1 MKLSLRTKLLI
12 PFLLLGI
19 IPSVMVAF
27 QAIQLSR
34 EMEKQA
40 LISFEDAADSIINKI
55 DRNLFERYG
64 DAQAFASND
73 IILDKTN
80 WYKVGAE
87 QNKIVEAANTYIRLY
102 GLYPLSVIVD
112 LEGKVIAVNDR
123 NAAGEKINTEWIYE
137 KNYSDALWFKETLA
151 GKFLK
156 GELADGTY
164 VSDVFSDEELL
175 KIYPNDSG
183 LVMGFAAPIKDK
195 AGMIIGVWY
204 NRASFSLVEEIITQS
219 YKDMAKKG
227 IKSVS
232 ISVINPEG
240 YLIADYDPSANNGR
254 KEFNHNPDGLL
265 KSNYVDMGV
274 VAAKKLVNKESGYGV
289 DLHPLKK
296 TKQVVGFHAAEGA
309 LGYPGMGWGVIVS
322 ADENEAF
329 ADIYSL
335 RNWLYLIIGGSG
347 IVLIGA
353 SLFISYRISSI
364 VSQGVQEIAVNA
376 EQVFLA
382 ANEISQISQSIAEAA
397 SEQASSLEE
406 TSASLEEISSMTKQ
420 TTHNTQTSAEMSTQA
435 KEFSG
440 KSVKQMAQLKESMT
454 KMSHIV
460 KSIDEI
466 AFQTNILAL
475 NAAVEAA
482 RAGEAGQGFAV
493 VADEVRNLAQ
503 RSASSAR
510 ETSEVIESSVKLTEE
525 VAASLTE
532 VSHQVNRVEGLM
544 NEINSASKEQS
555 QGIEQIT
562 SAVTDM
568 DKVTQGNAASAEEM
582 ASAAQ
587 ELNSQAENLRSAT
600 STLQSNIVG

>member
-1 MKLSLRTKLLI
+1 MNLRTKLLLS
-12 PFLLLGI
+12 FLLLGI
-19 IPSVMVAF
+19 IPSIIVGF
-27 QAIQLSR
+27 QSYQLSR

-40 LISFEDAADSIINKI
+40 LVVFEDAANSVINKI

-64 DAQAFASND
+64 DAQAFASNE
-73 IILDKTN
+73 IILDKTT
-80 WYKVGAE
+80 WYKPGAE

-102 GLYPLSVIVD
+102 GLYPLSVLVD
-112 LEGKVIAVNDR
+112 LDGKVIAVNDR
-123 NAAGEKINTEWIYE
+123 SAAGQKIDTEWVYAQ
-137 KNYSDALWFKETLA
+137 NYSNAVWFKETMA

-156 GELADGTY
+156 GEIADGTY
-164 VSDVFSDEELL
+164 VSDVFHDEEIQ

-195 AGMIIGVWY
+195 SGMIIGIWY
-204 NRASFSLVEEIITQS
+204 NRASFSLVEEIVAES
-219 YKDMAKKG
+219 YNDMAKKG
-227 IKSVS
+227 FKTTS
-232 ISVINPEG
+232 ITIVNPDG
-240 YLIADYDPSANNGR
+240 YLISEYDPSANEGR
-254 KEFNHNPDGLL
+254 KEFTHNLDTVL
-265 KSNYVDMGV
+265 KANYADMGV
-274 VAAKKLVNKESGYGV
+274 EVAKKLVNKESGFGV
-289 DLHPLKK
+289 HSHPTKK
-296 TKQVVGFHAAEGA
+296 TSQVVGYHTSQGA

-322 ADENEAF
+322 ANKNEAF
-329 ADIYSL
+329 AGIQDLKS
-335 RNWLYLIIGGSG
+335 WLYLIIAASG
-347 IVLIGA
+347 LVLIGA
-353 SLFISYRISSI
+353 SIFISGRISNI

-435 KEFSG
+435 KESAVQ
-440 KSVKQMAQLKESMT
+440 SVKQMTQLKDSMT
-454 KMSHIV
+454 RMSHIV
-460 KSIDEI
+460 RSIDEI

-510 ETSEVIESSVKLTEE
+510 ETNEVIESSVKLTEE
-525 VAASLTE
+525 VAASLME
-532 VSHQVNRVEGLM
+532 VSNQVNRVEGLM

-562 SAVTDM
+562 SAVADM
-568 DKVTQGNAASAEEM
+568 DKVTQSNAASAEEM
-582 ASAAQ
+582 AGAAQ
-587 ELNSQAENLRSAT
+587 ELNSQAEGLRGAT
-600 STLQSNIVG
+600 VVLQSSINGW